1 MASKK
6 KTEKKQAKSIRTA
19 GKKVAPMRKAVKN
32 KEKMAKSRVSP
43 KKKLTRKKAAPR
55 KAEEKT
61 KADDKKITV
70 GKTAGAL
77 KKQVRGKSQ
86 SVDTEA
92 FGLEGLGGR
101 AIGGFAGIVQY
112 PKCEFGECRRVAR
125 GRKRVR
131 GRRGEGRGRCRWR

>member
-43 KKKLTRKKAAPR
+43 KKKLTKKKAAPR

-101 AIGGFAGIVQY
+101 ASNRGICRDCPISKVRI
-112 PKCEFGECRRVAR
+112 RRVSTSCS
-125 GRKRVR
+125 RKETRSR
-131 GRRGEGRGRCRWR
+131 PTW